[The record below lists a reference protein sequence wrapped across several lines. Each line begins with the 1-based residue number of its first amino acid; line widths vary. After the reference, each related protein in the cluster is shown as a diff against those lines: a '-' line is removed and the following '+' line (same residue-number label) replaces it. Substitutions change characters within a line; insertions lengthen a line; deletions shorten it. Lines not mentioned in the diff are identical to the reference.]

1 MSYFADNQTAGKG
14 KQNSIHPA
22 ENIYD
27 KNTVH
32 NPVQPDILEKNQ
44 LTSTKINNSDVELA
58 TRIRKNSKAFVN
70 WTKNAMWSRKIRMLL
85 KPLRIFDW
93 VTLLFCFTTVL
104 YAHIRL
110 SLTIYADTCPV
121 GY

>member
-58 TRIRKNSKAFVN
+58 TRIRKNN
-70 WTKNAMWSRKIRMLL
+70 PGQTEYCTNI
-85 KPLRIFDW
+85 
-93 VTLLFCFTTVL
+93 C
-104 YAHIRL
+104 
-110 SLTIYADTCPV
+110 
-121 GY
+121 

>member
-44 LTSTKINNSDVELA
+44 LTSTKN
-58 TRIRKNSKAFVN
+58 
-70 WTKNAMWSRKIRMLL
+70 
-85 KPLRIFDW
+85 
-93 VTLLFCFTTVL
+93 
-104 YAHIRL
+104 
-110 SLTIYADTCPV
+110 
-121 GY
+121 